1 MFKKV
6 LIANRGEIACR
17 IVRSLRQLGVGSVAV
32 FSDADRD
39 AMHTVYAD
47 EAVAIGP
54 APSAQSYL
62 SIDRLVDA
70 CLQTRADAVH
80 PGYGFLSENSNFLK
94 ALDAAGIAFIGPGQR
109 AIEVM
114 GDKIAAKA
122 LARKAGIS
130 VIPGYDEA
138 LEGVDDALEKASAI
152 GYPVMLK
159 ASAGGGGKGM
169 RVAFNSAE
177 CREGFDRAQNE
188 AQTSFGDNRVFIEKY
203 IDRPRHIEIQVLG
216 DHHGNCVYLHE
227 RECSIQRRHQ
237 KVIEEAPST
246 FIDSATRAA
255 MGEQAI
261 DLAKAVDY
269 YSAGT
274 VEFIVD
280 QARNFYFLEM
290 NTRLQVEHP
299 VTEMITGLDLVELML
314 RIAAGEELPF
324 TQSDV
329 PMNGWAIE
337 SRIYAENPARGFV
350 PATGRLIHYRQP
362 PQSGSV
368 RVDSGVNEGSEISI
382 HYDPMVAKLICHGSD
397 RDAAIALMRESLDQ
411 FHIQGVVTN
420 VSFLASLLAHKRF
433 LAGETTTAFIDEEYP
448 EGFVSQTPSEPLLSR
463 IIALIAVVH
472 QRSLV
477 FQWGESPASSNP
489 RKTHVV
495 RIAGAA
501 YRCSVEPEDG
511 GYSVRVDSYALKLT
525 TAWTGAEKVTAF
537 CVDGERYYAQVERT
551 DIGYS
556 VVHAGFLVSALIL
569 EPHTSELYDFM
580 PLRTPKDQS
589 HLLLSPMPGLLIS
602 IDVEAGDAVHAG
614 QVLAVIEA
622 MKMENVL
629 KAERDCVIETIH
641 AAVGDTLEPD
651 QPVIEFRVQTQ

>member
-94 ALDAAGIAFIGPGQR
+94 ALHAAGIAFIGPGQR
-109 AIEVM
+109 AIEIM

-614 QVLAVIEA
+614 QALAVIEA

>member
-80 PGYGFLSENSNFLK
+80 PGYGFLSENSSFLK
-94 ALDAAGIAFIGPGQR
+94 ALSAAGIAFIGPGQR

-169 RVAFNSAE
+169 RVAFNSTE

-188 AQTSFGDNRVFIEKY
+188 AQTSFGDNRIFIEKY
-203 IDRPRHIEIQVLG
+203 IERPRHIEIQVLG

-255 MGEQAI
+255 MGQQAV

-397 RDAAIALMRESLDQ
+397 RNAAIALMRESLDQ

-420 VSFLASLLAHKRF
+420 VPFLASLLAHKRF
-433 LAGETTTAFIDEEYP
+433 LTGETTTAFIDEEYP
-448 EGFVSQTPSEPLLSR
+448 EGFVSQTPSEPLLSN

-477 FQWGESPASSNP
+477 FQWCDNPLSSNSK
-489 RKTHVV
+489 KTHVV
-495 RIAGAA
+495 RTAGAS
-501 YRCSVEPEDG
+501 YRCSVESEDG
-511 GYSVRVDSYALKLT
+511 SYSVRVNGYVLKLT

-537 CVDGERYYAQVERT
+537 SVDGERYTAQVERT
-551 DIGYS
+551 DISYS

-602 IDVEAGDAVHAG
+602 IDVEAGDTVQAG
-614 QVLAVIEA
+614 QALAVIEA

-651 QPVIEFRVQTQ
+651 QPIIEFQVQTQ

>member
-17 IVRSLRQLGVGSVAV
+17 IIRSLRQLGVVSVAV

-39 AMHTVYAD
+39 AMHTAYAD

-54 APSAQSYL
+54 ALSAQSYL

-122 LARKAGIS
+122 LARKAGVS
-130 VIPGYDEA
+130 VIPGYDEV
-138 LEGVDDALEKASAI
+138 LEDVDDVLEKADTI

-169 RVAFNSAE
+169 RVAFNSSE
-177 CREGFDRAQNE
+177 CREGFKRAQNE
-188 AQTSFGDNRVFIEKY
+188 AQSSFGDDRVFIEKF
-203 IDRPRHIEIQVLG
+203 IDKPRHIEIQVVG

-255 MGEQAI
+255 MGQQAVE
-261 DLAKAVDY
+261 LAKAVDY
-269 YSAGT
+269 YSVGT

-280 QARNFYFLEM
+280 QSRNFYFLEM

-314 RIAAGEELPF
+314 RIAAGEVLPF

-329 PMNGWAIE
+329 QMNGWAIE
-337 SRIYAENPARGFV
+337 SRIYAENPARGFA
-350 PATGRLIHYRQP
+350 PSTGRLIHYRQP
-362 PQSGSV
+362 SQSGSV
-368 RVDSGVNEGSEISI
+368 RVDSGVSEGSEISI
-382 HYDPMVAKLICHGSD
+382 HYDPMVAKLVCHGSD

-411 FHIQGVVTN
+411 FHIRGVVTN
-420 VSFLASLLAHKRF
+420 VQFLASLLGHKRF
-433 LAGETTTAFIDEEYP
+433 VTGETTTAFIDEEYP
-448 EGFVSQTPSEPLLSR
+448 EGFVSQTPPEPLLSR

-477 FQWGESPASSNP
+477 LQKRDSPPSSNP
-489 RKTHVV
+489 RHTHVV
-495 RIAGAA
+495 RTAGVAHW
-501 YRCSVEPEDG
+501 CSVEPEDE
-511 GYSVRVDSYALKLT
+511 GYSVRVDGRLLKLT
-525 TAWTGAEKVTAF
+525 TAWTSAEKVTEF
-537 CVDGERYYAQVERT
+537 RIDGERYYAQVEPT

-556 VVHAGFLVSALIL
+556 VVHAGSLVSALVL
-569 EPHTSELYDFM
+569 EPRTSELYDFM
-580 PLRTPKDQS
+580 LLRTPKDQS

-614 QVLAVIEA
+614 QTLAVIEA

-641 AAVGDTLEPD
+641 AAVGDTLELD
-651 QPVIEFRVQTQ
+651 QPVIEFQAQTR

>member
-350 PATGRLIHYRQP
+350 PAIGRLIHYRQP

>member
-614 QVLAVIEA
+614 QALAVIEA

>member
-1 MFKKV
+1 
-6 LIANRGEIACR
+6 
-17 IVRSLRQLGVGSVAV
+17 
-32 FSDADRD
+32 
-39 AMHTVYAD
+39 
-47 EAVAIGP
+47 
-54 APSAQSYL
+54 
-62 SIDRLVDA
+62 
-70 CLQTRADAVH
+70 
-80 PGYGFLSENSNFLK
+80 
-94 ALDAAGIAFIGPGQR
+94 
-109 AIEVM
+109 
-114 GDKIAAKA
+114 
-122 LARKAGIS
+122 
-130 VIPGYDEA
+130 

-169 RVAFNSAE
+169 RVAFNSTE

-188 AQTSFGDNRVFIEKY
+188 AQTSFGDNRIFIEKY
-203 IDRPRHIEIQVLG
+203 IERPRHIEIQVLG

-255 MGEQAI
+255 MGQQAV

-397 RDAAIALMRESLDQ
+397 RNAAIALMRESLDQ

-420 VSFLASLLAHKRF
+420 VPFLASLLAHKRF
-433 LAGETTTAFIDEEYP
+433 LTGETTTAFIDEEYP
-448 EGFVSQTPSEPLLSR
+448 EGFVSQTPSEPLLSK

-477 FQWGESPASSNP
+477 FQWCDDPPSSNP

-495 RIAGAA
+495 RTAGAS
-501 YRCSVEPEDG
+501 YRCSVESEDG
-511 GYSVRVDSYALKLT
+511 SYSVRVNGYVLKLT
-525 TAWTGAEKVTAF
+525 TAWTGTEKVTAF
-537 CVDGERYYAQVERT
+537 SVDGERYTAQVERT
-551 DIGYS
+551 DISYS
-556 VVHAGFLVSALIL
+556 VIHAGFLVSALIL

-602 IDVEAGDAVHAG
+602 IDVEAGDTVQAG
-614 QVLAVIEA
+614 QALAVIEA

-651 QPVIEFRVQTQ
+651 QPIIEFQVQTQ

>member
-1 MFKKV
+1 LFKKV

-169 RVAFNSAE
+169 RVAFNSTE

>member
-17 IVRSLRQLGVGSVAV
+17 IVRSLRQLGIGSVAV

-169 RVAFNSAE
+169 RVAFNSTE

>member
-17 IVRSLRQLGVGSVAV
+17 IIRSLRQLGVVSVAV

-39 AMHTVYAD
+39 AMHTAYAD

-54 APSAQSYL
+54 ALSAQSYL

-122 LARKAGIS
+122 LARKAGVS
-130 VIPGYDEA
+130 VIPGYDEV
-138 LEGVDDALEKASAI
+138 LEDVDDVLEKADTI

-169 RVAFNSAE
+169 RVAFNSSE
-177 CREGFDRAQNE
+177 CREGFKRAQNE
-188 AQTSFGDNRVFIEKY
+188 AQSSFGDDRVFIEKF
-203 IDRPRHIEIQVLG
+203 IDKPRHIEIQVVG

-255 MGEQAI
+255 MGQQAVE
-261 DLAKAVDY
+261 LAKAVDY
-269 YSAGT
+269 YSVGT

-280 QARNFYFLEM
+280 QSRNFYFLEM

-314 RIAAGEELPF
+314 RIAAGEVLPL

-329 PMNGWAIE
+329 QMNGWAIE

-350 PATGRLIHYRQP
+350 PSTGRLIHYRQP
-362 PQSGSV
+362 SQSGSV
-368 RVDSGVNEGSEISI
+368 RVDSGVSEGSEISI
-382 HYDPMVAKLICHGSD
+382 HYDPMVAKLVCHGPD

-411 FHIQGVVTN
+411 FHIRGVVTN
-420 VSFLASLLAHKRF
+420 VQFLASLLGHKRF
-433 LAGETTTAFIDEEYP
+433 VTGETTTAFIDEEYP
-448 EGFVSQTPSEPLLSR
+448 EGFVSQTPPEPLLSR

-477 FQWGESPASSNP
+477 LQKRDSPPSSNL
-489 RKTHVV
+489 RHTHVV
-495 RIAGAA
+495 RTAGVA
-501 YRCSVEPEDG
+501 YWCSVEPEDE
-511 GYSVRVDSYALKLT
+511 GYSVRVDGRLLKLT
-525 TAWTGAEKVTAF
+525 TAWTSAEKVTEF
-537 CVDGERYYAQVERT
+537 RIDGERYYAQVEPT

-556 VVHAGFLVSALIL
+556 VVHAGSLVSALVL
-569 EPHTSELYDFM
+569 EPRTSELYDFM
-580 PLRTPKDQS
+580 LLRTPKDQS

-614 QVLAVIEA
+614 QTLAVIEA

-641 AAVGDTLEPD
+641 AAVGDTLELD
-651 QPVIEFRVQTQ
+651 QPVIEFQAQTR

>member
-169 RVAFNSAE
+169 RVAFNSTE

-255 MGEQAI
+255 MGQQAV

-368 RVDSGVNEGSEISI
+368 RVDSGVSEGSEISI

>member
-109 AIEVM
+109 AIEIM

-169 RVAFNSAE
+169 RVAFNSTE

-203 IDRPRHIEIQVLG
+203 IERPRHIEIQVLG

-255 MGEQAI
+255 MGQQAV

-368 RVDSGVNEGSEISI
+368 RVDSGVSEGSEISI

-397 RDAAIALMRESLDQ
+397 RNAAIALMRESLDQ

-420 VSFLASLLAHKRF
+420 VPFLASLLAHKRF

-448 EGFVSQTPSEPLLSR
+448 EGFVSQTPSEPLLSK

-477 FQWGESPASSNP
+477 FQWCDNPPSSNP

-495 RIAGAA
+495 RTAGAS
-501 YRCSVEPEDG
+501 YRCSVESEDG
-511 GYSVRVDSYALKLT
+511 SYSVRVNGYVLKLT
-525 TAWTGAEKVTAF
+525 TAWTDAEKVTAF
-537 CVDGERYYAQVERT
+537 SVDGERYYAQVERT
-551 DIGYS
+551 DISYS

-614 QVLAVIEA
+614 QALAVIEA

-629 KAERDCVIETIH
+629 KAERDCIIETIH

-651 QPVIEFRVQTQ
+651 QPVIEFQAQTQ

>member
-169 RVAFNSAE
+169 RVAFNSTE

-368 RVDSGVNEGSEISI
+368 RVDSGVSEGSEISI

>member
-1 MFKKV
+1 LFKKV

-17 IVRSLRQLGVGSVAV
+17 IVRSLRQLGIGSVAV

-169 RVAFNSAE
+169 RVAFNSTE

>member
-17 IVRSLRQLGVGSVAV
+17 IIRSLRQLGVVSVAV

-39 AMHTVYAD
+39 AMHTAYAD

-54 APSAQSYL
+54 ALSAQSYL

-94 ALDAAGIAFIGPGQR
+94 ALDAVGIAFIGPGQR

-122 LARKAGIS
+122 LARKAGVS
-130 VIPGYDEA
+130 VIPGYDEV
-138 LEGVDDALEKASAI
+138 LEDVDDVLEKADTI

-169 RVAFNSAE
+169 RVAFNSSE
-177 CREGFDRAQNE
+177 CREGFKRAQNE
-188 AQTSFGDNRVFIEKY
+188 AQSSFGDDRVFIEKF
-203 IDRPRHIEIQVLG
+203 IDKPRHIEIQVVG

-255 MGEQAI
+255 MGQQAVE
-261 DLAKAVDY
+261 LAKAVDY
-269 YSAGT
+269 YSVGT

-280 QARNFYFLEM
+280 QSRNFYFLEM

-314 RIAAGEELPF
+314 RIAAGEVLPF

-329 PMNGWAIE
+329 QMNGWAIE

-350 PATGRLIHYRQP
+350 PSTGRLIHYRQP
-362 PQSGSV
+362 SQSGSV
-368 RVDSGVNEGSEISI
+368 RVDSGVSEGSEISI
-382 HYDPMVAKLICHGSD
+382 HYDPMVAKLVCHGPD

-411 FHIQGVVTN
+411 FHIRGVVTN
-420 VSFLASLLAHKRF
+420 VQFLASLLGHKRF
-433 LAGETTTAFIDEEYP
+433 VTGETTTAFIDEEYP
-448 EGFVSQTPSEPLLSR
+448 EGFVSQTPPEPLLSR

-477 FQWGESPASSNP
+477 LQKRDSPPSSNP
-489 RKTHVV
+489 RHTHVV
-495 RIAGAA
+495 RTAGVAHW
-501 YRCSVEPEDG
+501 CSVEPEDE
-511 GYSVRVDSYALKLT
+511 GYSVRVDGRLLKLT
-525 TAWTGAEKVTAF
+525 TAWTSAEKVTEF
-537 CVDGERYYAQVERT
+537 RIDGERYYAQVEPT

-556 VVHAGFLVSALIL
+556 VVHAGSLVSALVL
-569 EPHTSELYDFM
+569 EPRTSELYDFM
-580 PLRTPKDQS
+580 LLRTPKDQS

-614 QVLAVIEA
+614 QTLAVIEA
-622 MKMENVL
+622 MKMENAL

-641 AAVGDTLEPD
+641 AAVGDTLELD
-651 QPVIEFRVQTQ
+651 QPVIEFQAQTR

>member
-109 AIEVM
+109 AIEIM

-138 LEGVDDALEKASAI
+138 LEGVDDALEKASVI

-495 RIAGAA
+495 RIAGVA
-501 YRCSVEPEDG
+501 YRCSVEPEDE

-614 QVLAVIEA
+614 QALAVIEA

>member
-17 IVRSLRQLGVGSVAV
+17 IIRSLRQLGVVSVAV

-39 AMHTVYAD
+39 AMHTAYAD

-54 APSAQSYL
+54 ALSAQSYL

-122 LARKAGIS
+122 LAKKAGVS
-130 VIPGYDEA
+130 VIPGYDEV
-138 LEGVDDALEKASAI
+138 LEDVDDVLEKADTI

-169 RVAFNSAE
+169 RVAFNSSE
-177 CREGFDRAQNE
+177 CREGFERAQNE
-188 AQTSFGDNRVFIEKY
+188 AQSSFGDDRVFIEKF
-203 IDRPRHIEIQVLG
+203 IDKPRHIEIQVVG

-255 MGEQAI
+255 MGQQAVE
-261 DLAKAVDY
+261 LAKAVDY

-280 QARNFYFLEM
+280 QSRNFYFLEM

-314 RIAAGEELPF
+314 RIAAGEVLPF

-329 PMNGWAIE
+329 QMNGWAIE
-337 SRIYAENPARGFV
+337 SRIYAENPARGFA
-350 PATGRLIHYRQP
+350 PSTGRLIHYRQP
-362 PQSGSV
+362 SQSGSV
-368 RVDSGVNEGSEISI
+368 RVDSGVSEGSEISI
-382 HYDPMVAKLICHGSD
+382 HYDPMVAKLVCHGPD

-411 FHIQGVVTN
+411 FHIRGVVTN
-420 VSFLASLLAHKRF
+420 VQFLASLLGHKRF
-433 LAGETTTAFIDEEYP
+433 VTGETTTAFIDEEYP
-448 EGFVSQTPSEPLLSR
+448 EGFVSQTPPEPLLSR

-477 FQWGESPASSNP
+477 LQKRDSPPSSNP
-489 RKTHVV
+489 RHTHVV
-495 RIAGAA
+495 RTAGVA
-501 YRCSVEPEDG
+501 YWCSVEPEDE
-511 GYSVRVDSYALKLT
+511 GYSVRVDGRLLKLT
-525 TAWTGAEKVTAF
+525 TAWTSAEKVTEF
-537 CVDGERYYAQVERT
+537 RIDGERYYAQVEPT

-556 VVHAGFLVSALIL
+556 VVHAGSLVSALVL
-569 EPHTSELYDFM
+569 EPRTSELYDFM
-580 PLRTPKDQS
+580 LLRTPKDQS

-614 QVLAVIEA
+614 QTLAVIEA

-641 AAVGDTLEPD
+641 AAVGDTLELD
-651 QPVIEFRVQTQ
+651 QPVIEFQAQTR

>member
-169 RVAFNSAE
+169 RVAFNSTE

>member
-1 MFKKV
+1 LFKKV

-17 IVRSLRQLGVGSVAV
+17 IIRSLRQLGVVSVAV

-39 AMHTVYAD
+39 AMHTAYAD

-54 APSAQSYL
+54 ALSAQSYL

-122 LARKAGIS
+122 LARKAGVS
-130 VIPGYDEA
+130 VIPGYDEV
-138 LEGVDDALEKASAI
+138 LEDVDDVLEKADTI

-169 RVAFNSAE
+169 RVAFNSSE
-177 CREGFDRAQNE
+177 CREGFKRAQNE
-188 AQTSFGDNRVFIEKY
+188 AQSSFGDDRVFIEKF
-203 IDRPRHIEIQVLG
+203 IDKPRHIEIQVVG

-255 MGEQAI
+255 MGQQAVE
-261 DLAKAVDY
+261 LAKAVDY

-280 QARNFYFLEM
+280 QSRNFYFLEM

-314 RIAAGEELPF
+314 RIAAGEVLPF

-329 PMNGWAIE
+329 QMNGWAIE

-350 PATGRLIHYRQP
+350 PSTGRLIHYRQP
-362 PQSGSV
+362 SQSGSV
-368 RVDSGVNEGSEISI
+368 RVDSGVSEGSEISI
-382 HYDPMVAKLICHGSD
+382 HYDPMVAKLVCHGSD

-411 FHIQGVVTN
+411 FHIRGVVTN
-420 VSFLASLLAHKRF
+420 VQFLASLLGHKRF
-433 LAGETTTAFIDEEYP
+433 VTGETTTAFIDEEYP
-448 EGFVSQTPSEPLLSR
+448 EGFVSQTPPEPLLSR

-477 FQWGESPASSNP
+477 LQKRDSPPSSNP
-489 RKTHVV
+489 RHTHVV
-495 RIAGAA
+495 RTAGVAHW
-501 YRCSVEPEDG
+501 CSVEPEDE
-511 GYSVRVDSYALKLT
+511 GYSVRVDGRLLKLT
-525 TAWTGAEKVTAF
+525 TAWTSAEKVTEF
-537 CVDGERYYAQVERT
+537 RIDGERYYAQVEPT

-556 VVHAGFLVSALIL
+556 VVHAGSLVSALVL
-569 EPHTSELYDFM
+569 EPRTSELYDFM
-580 PLRTPKDQS
+580 LLRTPKDQS

-614 QVLAVIEA
+614 QTLAVIEA

-641 AAVGDTLEPD
+641 AAVGDTLELD
-651 QPVIEFRVQTQ
+651 QPVIEFQAQTR

>member
-1 MFKKV
+1 LFKKV

-109 AIEVM
+109 AIEIM

-169 RVAFNSAE
+169 RVAFNSTE

-203 IDRPRHIEIQVLG
+203 IERPRHIEIQVLG

-255 MGEQAI
+255 MGQQAV

-368 RVDSGVNEGSEISI
+368 RVDSGVSEGSEISI

-397 RDAAIALMRESLDQ
+397 RNAAIALMRESLDQ

-420 VSFLASLLAHKRF
+420 VPFLASLLAHKRF

-448 EGFVSQTPSEPLLSR
+448 EGFVSQTPSEPLLSK

-477 FQWGESPASSNP
+477 FQWCDNPPSSNP

-495 RIAGAA
+495 RTAGAS
-501 YRCSVEPEDG
+501 YRCSVESEDG
-511 GYSVRVDSYALKLT
+511 SYSVRVNGYVLKLT
-525 TAWTGAEKVTAF
+525 TAWTDAEKVTAF
-537 CVDGERYYAQVERT
+537 SVDGERYYAQVERT
-551 DIGYS
+551 DISYS

-614 QVLAVIEA
+614 QALAVIEA

-629 KAERDCVIETIH
+629 KAERDCIIETIH

-651 QPVIEFRVQTQ
+651 QPVIEFQAQTQ

>member
-1 MFKKV
+1 LFKKV

-169 RVAFNSAE
+169 RVAFNSTE

-350 PATGRLIHYRQP
+350 PAIGRLIHYRQP

-614 QVLAVIEA
+614 QALAVIEA

>member
-17 IVRSLRQLGVGSVAV
+17 IIRSLRQLGVVSVAV

-39 AMHTVYAD
+39 AMHTAYAD

-54 APSAQSYL
+54 ALSAQSYL

-122 LARKAGIS
+122 LARKAGVS
-130 VIPGYDEA
+130 VIPGYDEV
-138 LEGVDDALEKASAI
+138 LEDVDDVLEKADTI

-169 RVAFNSAE
+169 RVAFNSSE
-177 CREGFDRAQNE
+177 CREGFKRAQNE
-188 AQTSFGDNRVFIEKY
+188 AQSSFGDDRVFIEKF
-203 IDRPRHIEIQVLG
+203 IDKPRHIEIQVVG

-255 MGEQAI
+255 MGQQAVE
-261 DLAKAVDY
+261 LAKAVDY
-269 YSAGT
+269 YSVGT

-280 QARNFYFLEM
+280 QSRNFYFLEM

-314 RIAAGEELPF
+314 RIAAGEVLPF

-329 PMNGWAIE
+329 QMNGWAIE
-337 SRIYAENPARGFV
+337 SRIYAENPARGFA
-350 PATGRLIHYRQP
+350 PSTGRLIHYRQP
-362 PQSGSV
+362 SQSGSV
-368 RVDSGVNEGSEISI
+368 RVDSGVSEGSEISI
-382 HYDPMVAKLICHGSD
+382 HYDPMVAKLVCHGSD

-411 FHIQGVVTN
+411 FHIRGVVTN
-420 VSFLASLLAHKRF
+420 VQFLASLLGHKRF
-433 LAGETTTAFIDEEYP
+433 VTGETTTAFIDEEYP
-448 EGFVSQTPSEPLLSR
+448 EGFVSQTPPEPLLSR

-477 FQWGESPASSNP
+477 LQKRDSPPSSNP
-489 RKTHVV
+489 RHTHVV
-495 RIAGAA
+495 RTARVA
-501 YRCSVEPEDG
+501 YWCSVEPEDE
-511 GYSVRVDSYALKLT
+511 GYSVRVDGRLLKLT
-525 TAWTGAEKVTAF
+525 TAWTSAEKVTEF
-537 CVDGERYYAQVERT
+537 RIDGERYYAQVEPT

-556 VVHAGFLVSALIL
+556 VVHAGSLVSALVL
-569 EPHTSELYDFM
+569 EPRTSELYDFM
-580 PLRTPKDQS
+580 LLRTPKDQS

-614 QVLAVIEA
+614 QTLAVIEA

-641 AAVGDTLEPD
+641 AAVGDTLELD
-651 QPVIEFRVQTQ
+651 QPVIEFQAQTR

>member
-17 IVRSLRQLGVGSVAV
+17 IIRSLRQLGVVSVAV

-39 AMHTVYAD
+39 AMHTAYAD

-54 APSAQSYL
+54 ALSAQSYL

-130 VIPGYDEA
+130 VIPGYDEV
-138 LEGVDDALEKASAI
+138 LEDVDDVLEKADTI

-169 RVAFNSAE
+169 RVAFNSSE
-177 CREGFDRAQNE
+177 CREGFKRAQNE
-188 AQTSFGDNRVFIEKY
+188 AQSSFGDDRVFIEKF
-203 IDRPRHIEIQVLG
+203 IDKPRHIEIQVVG

-255 MGEQAI
+255 MGQQAVE
-261 DLAKAVDY
+261 LAKAVDY
-269 YSAGT
+269 YSVGT

-280 QARNFYFLEM
+280 QSRNFYFLEM

-314 RIAAGEELPF
+314 RIAAGEVLPL

-329 PMNGWAIE
+329 QMNGWAIE

-350 PATGRLIHYRQP
+350 PSTGRLIHYRQP
-362 PQSGSV
+362 SQSGSV
-368 RVDSGVNEGSEISI
+368 RVDSGVSEGSEISI
-382 HYDPMVAKLICHGSD
+382 HYDPMVAKLVCHGPD

-411 FHIQGVVTN
+411 FHIRGVVTN
-420 VSFLASLLAHKRF
+420 VQFLASLLGHKRF
-433 LAGETTTAFIDEEYP
+433 VTGETTTAFIDEEYP
-448 EGFVSQTPSEPLLSR
+448 EGFVSQTPPEPLLSR

-477 FQWGESPASSNP
+477 LQKRDSPPSSNP
-489 RKTHVV
+489 RHTHVV
-495 RIAGAA
+495 RTAGVAHW
-501 YRCSVEPEDG
+501 CSVEPEDE
-511 GYSVRVDSYALKLT
+511 GYSVRVDGRLLKLT
-525 TAWTGAEKVTAF
+525 TAWTSAEKVTEF
-537 CVDGERYYAQVERT
+537 RIDGERYYAQVEPT

-556 VVHAGFLVSALIL
+556 VVHAGSLVSALVL
-569 EPHTSELYDFM
+569 EPRTSELYDFM
-580 PLRTPKDQS
+580 LLRTPKDQS

-614 QVLAVIEA
+614 QTLAVIEA

-641 AAVGDTLEPD
+641 AAVGDTLELD
-651 QPVIEFRVQTQ
+651 QPVIEFQAQTR

>member
-17 IVRSLRQLGVGSVAV
+17 IIRSLRQLGVVSVAV

-39 AMHTVYAD
+39 AMHTAYAD

-54 APSAQSYL
+54 ALSAQSYL

-122 LARKAGIS
+122 LARKAGVS
-130 VIPGYDEA
+130 VIPGYDEV
-138 LEGVDDALEKASAI
+138 LEDVDDVLEKADTI

-169 RVAFNSAE
+169 RVAFNSSE
-177 CREGFDRAQNE
+177 CREGFKRAQNE
-188 AQTSFGDNRVFIEKY
+188 AQSSFGDDRVFIEKF
-203 IDRPRHIEIQVLG
+203 IDKPRHIEIQVVG

-255 MGEQAI
+255 MGQQAVE
-261 DLAKAVDY
+261 LAKAVDY

-280 QARNFYFLEM
+280 QSRNFYFLEM

-314 RIAAGEELPF
+314 RIAAGEVLPF

-329 PMNGWAIE
+329 QMNGWAIE

-350 PATGRLIHYRQP
+350 PSTGRLIHYRQP
-362 PQSGSV
+362 SQSGSV
-368 RVDSGVNEGSEISI
+368 RVDSGVSEGSEISI
-382 HYDPMVAKLICHGSD
+382 HYDPMMAKLVCHGSD

-411 FHIQGVVTN
+411 FHIRGVVTN
-420 VSFLASLLAHKRF
+420 VQFLASLLGHKRF
-433 LAGETTTAFIDEEYP
+433 VTGETTTAFIDEEYP
-448 EGFVSQTPSEPLLSR
+448 EGFVSQTPPEPLLSR

-477 FQWGESPASSNP
+477 LQKRDSPPSSNP
-489 RKTHVV
+489 RHTHVV
-495 RIAGAA
+495 RTAGVAHW
-501 YRCSVEPEDG
+501 CSVEPEDE
-511 GYSVRVDSYALKLT
+511 GYSVRVDGRLLKLT
-525 TAWTGAEKVTAF
+525 TAWTSAEKVTEF
-537 CVDGERYYAQVERT
+537 RIDGERYYAQVEPT

-556 VVHAGFLVSALIL
+556 VVHAGSLVSALVL
-569 EPHTSELYDFM
+569 EPRTSELYDFM
-580 PLRTPKDQS
+580 LLRTPKDQS

-614 QVLAVIEA
+614 QTLAVIEA

-641 AAVGDTLEPD
+641 AAVGDTLELD
-651 QPVIEFRVQTQ
+651 QPVIEFQAQTR

>member
-1 MFKKV
+1 LFKKV

-109 AIEVM
+109 AIEIM

-177 CREGFDRAQNE
+177 CREGFDHAQNE

-614 QVLAVIEA
+614 QALAVIEA

>member
-17 IVRSLRQLGVGSVAV
+17 IIRSLRQLGVVSVAV

-39 AMHTVYAD
+39 AMHTAYAD

-54 APSAQSYL
+54 ALSAQSYL

-122 LARKAGIS
+122 LARKAGVS
-130 VIPGYDEA
+130 VIPGYDEV
-138 LEGVDDALEKASAI
+138 LEDVDDVLEKADTI

-169 RVAFNSAE
+169 RVAFNSSE
-177 CREGFDRAQNE
+177 CREGFKRAQNE
-188 AQTSFGDNRVFIEKY
+188 AQSSFGDDRVFIEKF
-203 IDRPRHIEIQVLG
+203 IDKPRHIEIQVVG

-255 MGEQAI
+255 MGQQAVE
-261 DLAKAVDY
+261 LAKAVDY
-269 YSAGT
+269 YSVGT

-280 QARNFYFLEM
+280 QSRNFYFLEM

-314 RIAAGEELPF
+314 RIAAGEVLPF

-329 PMNGWAIE
+329 QMNGWAIE

-350 PATGRLIHYRQP
+350 PSTGRLIHYRQP
-362 PQSGSV
+362 SQSGSV
-368 RVDSGVNEGSEISI
+368 RVDSGVSEGSEISI
-382 HYDPMVAKLICHGSD
+382 HYDPMVAKLVCHGSD

-411 FHIQGVVTN
+411 FHIRGVVTN
-420 VSFLASLLAHKRF
+420 VPFLASLLGHKRF
-433 LAGETTTAFIDEEYP
+433 VTGETTTAFIDEEYP
-448 EGFVSQTPSEPLLSR
+448 EGFVSQTPPEPLLSR

-477 FQWGESPASSNP
+477 LQKRDSPPSSNP
-489 RKTHVV
+489 RHTHVV
-495 RIAGAA
+495 RTAGVA
-501 YRCSVEPEDG
+501 YWCSVEPEDE
-511 GYSVRVDSYALKLT
+511 GYSVRVDGRLLKLT
-525 TAWTGAEKVTAF
+525 TAWTSAEKVTEF
-537 CVDGERYYAQVERT
+537 RIDGERYYAQVEPT

-556 VVHAGFLVSALIL
+556 VVHAGSLVSALVL
-569 EPHTSELYDFM
+569 EPRTSELYDFM
-580 PLRTPKDQS
+580 LLRTPKDQS

-614 QVLAVIEA
+614 QTLAVIEA

-641 AAVGDTLEPD
+641 AAVGDTLELD
-651 QPVIEFRVQTQ
+651 QPVIEFQAQTR

>member
-17 IVRSLRQLGVGSVAV
+17 IIRSLRQLGVVSVAV

-54 APSAQSYL
+54 ALSAQSYL

-80 PGYGFLSENSNFLK
+80 PGYGFLSENSDFLE
-94 ALDAAGIAFIGPGQR
+94 ALNTAGIAFVGPGQR

-114 GDKIAAKA
+114 GDKITAKA

-130 VIPGYDEA
+130 VIPGYDKA
-138 LEGVDDALEKASAI
+138 LDGIDDALEKASAI

-169 RVAFNSAE
+169 RVAFNSTE

-203 IDRPRHIEIQVLG
+203 IDRPRHIEIQVVG

-255 MGEQAI
+255 MGQQAV

-324 TQSDV
+324 SQSDV
-329 PMNGWAIE
+329 PMDGWAIE

-397 RDAAIALMRESLDQ
+397 RNAAIALMRESLDQ

-433 LAGETTTAFIDEEYP
+433 LTGEITTAFIDEEYP
-448 EGFVSQTPSEPLLSR
+448 EGFVSQVPSEPLLSK
-463 IIALIAVVH
+463 IIALIVVVH

-477 FQWGESPASSNP
+477 FQWGDNPPSSNL

-495 RIAGAA
+495 RTAGAS

-511 GYSVRVDSYALKLT
+511 GYSVRVNGYLLKLT

-537 CVDGERYYAQVERT
+537 SVDGERYYAQVERT
-551 DIGYS
+551 DISYS

-614 QVLAVIEA
+614 QALAVIEA

-651 QPVIEFRVQTQ
+651 QPVIEFQVQTQ

>member
-39 AMHTVYAD
+39 SMHTVYAD

-614 QVLAVIEA
+614 QALAVIEA

>member
-17 IVRSLRQLGVGSVAV
+17 IIRSLRQLGVVSVAV

-47 EAVAIGP
+47 EAIAIGP

-70 CLQTRADAVH
+70 CLQTGADAVH
-80 PGYGFLSENSNFLK
+80 PGYGFLSENSGFLE
-94 ALDAAGIAFIGPGQR
+94 ALNTAGIAFIGPGQR

-114 GDKIAAKA
+114 GDKITAKA

-138 LEGVDDALEKASAI
+138 LDGIDDALEKARAI

-169 RVAFNSAE
+169 RVAFNSTE

-188 AQTSFGDNRVFIEKY
+188 AQSSFGDNRVFIEKY
-203 IDRPRHIEIQVLG
+203 IDKPRHIEIQVVG

-255 MGEQAI
+255 MGQQAV

-324 TQSDV
+324 SQSDV
-329 PMNGWAIE
+329 PMDGWAIE

-350 PATGRLIHYRQP
+350 PATGRLIYYRQP
-362 PQSGSV
+362 PQSGNV

-397 RDAAIALMRESLDQ
+397 RNAAIALMRESLDQ

-433 LAGETTTAFIDEEYP
+433 LTGETTTAFIDEEYP
-448 EGFVSQTPSEPLLSR
+448 EGFVSQTPSEPLLSK
-463 IIALIAVVH
+463 IIALIVVVH

-477 FQWGESPASSNP
+477 FQWGDNPPSSSL

-495 RIAGAA
+495 RTAGAS

-511 GYSVRVDSYALKLT
+511 GYSVRVNGYMLKLT
-525 TAWTGAEKVTAF
+525 TAWTGAEKVTEF
-537 CVDGERYYAQVERT
+537 SVDGEHYYAQVERA
-551 DIGYS
+551 DISYS

-602 IDVEAGDAVHAG
+602 IDVEAGDTVHAG
-614 QVLAVIEA
+614 QALAVIEA

-629 KAERDCVIETIH
+629 KAERDCVIKTIH

-651 QPVIEFRVQTQ
+651 QPVIEFQVQTQ

>member
-17 IVRSLRQLGVGSVAV
+17 IIRSLRQLGVVSVAV

-39 AMHTVYAD
+39 AMHTAYAD

-54 APSAQSYL
+54 ALSAQSYL

-122 LARKAGIS
+122 LARKAGVS
-130 VIPGYDEA
+130 VIPGYDEV
-138 LEGVDDALEKASAI
+138 LEDVDDVLEKADTI

-169 RVAFNSAE
+169 RVAFNSSE
-177 CREGFDRAQNE
+177 CREGFKRAQNE
-188 AQTSFGDNRVFIEKY
+188 AQSSFGDDRVFIEKF
-203 IDRPRHIEIQVLG
+203 IDKPRHIEIQVVG

-255 MGEQAI
+255 MGQQAVE
-261 DLAKAVDY
+261 LAKAVDY
-269 YSAGT
+269 YSVGT

-280 QARNFYFLEM
+280 QSRNFYFLEM

-314 RIAAGEELPF
+314 RIAAGEVLPL

-329 PMNGWAIE
+329 QMNGWAIE

-350 PATGRLIHYRQP
+350 PSTGRLIHYRQP
-362 PQSGSV
+362 SQSGSV
-368 RVDSGVNEGSEISI
+368 RVDSGVSEGSEISI
-382 HYDPMVAKLICHGSD
+382 HYDPMVAKLVCHGSD

-411 FHIQGVVTN
+411 FHIRGVVTN
-420 VSFLASLLAHKRF
+420 VQFLASLLGHKRF
-433 LAGETTTAFIDEEYP
+433 VTGETTTAFIDEEYP
-448 EGFVSQTPSEPLLSR
+448 EGFVSQTPPEPLLSR

-477 FQWGESPASSNP
+477 LQKRDSPPSSNP
-489 RKTHVV
+489 RHTHVV
-495 RIAGAA
+495 RTAGVAHW
-501 YRCSVEPEDG
+501 CSVEPEDE
-511 GYSVRVDSYALKLT
+511 GYSVRVDGRLLKLT
-525 TAWTGAEKVTAF
+525 TAWTSAEKVTEF
-537 CVDGERYYAQVERT
+537 RIDGERYYAQVEPT

-556 VVHAGFLVSALIL
+556 VVHAGSLVSALVL
-569 EPHTSELYDFM
+569 EPRTSELYDFM
-580 PLRTPKDQS
+580 LLRTPKDQS

-614 QVLAVIEA
+614 QTLAVIEA

-641 AAVGDTLEPD
+641 AAVGDTLELD
-651 QPVIEFRVQTQ
+651 QPVIEFQAQTR

>member
-17 IVRSLRQLGVGSVAV
+17 IIRSLRQLGVVSVAV

-39 AMHTVYAD
+39 AMHTAYAD

-54 APSAQSYL
+54 ALSAQSYL

-122 LARKAGIS
+122 LARKAGVS
-130 VIPGYDEA
+130 VIPGYDEV
-138 LEGVDDALEKASAI
+138 LEDVDDVLEKADTI

-169 RVAFNSAE
+169 RVAFNSSE
-177 CREGFDRAQNE
+177 CREGFKRAQNE
-188 AQTSFGDNRVFIEKY
+188 AQSSFGDDRVFIEKF
-203 IDRPRHIEIQVLG
+203 IDKPRHIEIQVVG

-255 MGEQAI
+255 MGQQAVE
-261 DLAKAVDY
+261 LAKAVDY

-280 QARNFYFLEM
+280 QSRNFYFLEM

-314 RIAAGEELPF
+314 RIAAGEVLPF

-329 PMNGWAIE
+329 QMNGWAIE
-337 SRIYAENPARGFV
+337 SRIYAENPARGFA
-350 PATGRLIHYRQP
+350 PSTGRLIHYRQP
-362 PQSGSV
+362 SQSGSV
-368 RVDSGVNEGSEISI
+368 RVDSGVSEGSEISI
-382 HYDPMVAKLICHGSD
+382 HYDPMVAKLVCHGSD

-411 FHIQGVVTN
+411 FHIRGVVTN
-420 VSFLASLLAHKRF
+420 VQFLASLLGHKRF
-433 LAGETTTAFIDEEYP
+433 VTGETTTAFIDEEYP
-448 EGFVSQTPSEPLLSR
+448 EGFVSQTPPEPLLSR

-477 FQWGESPASSNP
+477 LQKRDSPPSSNP
-489 RKTHVV
+489 RHTHVV
-495 RIAGAA
+495 RTAGVAHW
-501 YRCSVEPEDG
+501 CSVEPEDE
-511 GYSVRVDSYALKLT
+511 GYSVRVDGRLLKLT
-525 TAWTGAEKVTAF
+525 TAWTSAEKVTEF
-537 CVDGERYYAQVERT
+537 RIDGERYYAQVEPT

-556 VVHAGFLVSALIL
+556 VVHAGSLVSALVL
-569 EPHTSELYDFM
+569 EPRTSELYDFM
-580 PLRTPKDQS
+580 LLRTPKDQS

-614 QVLAVIEA
+614 QTLAVIEA

-641 AAVGDTLEPD
+641 AAVGDTLELD
-651 QPVIEFRVQTQ
+651 QPVIEFQAQTR

>member
-1 MFKKV
+1 LFKKV

-109 AIEVM
+109 AIEIM

-177 CREGFDRAQNE
+177 CREGFDHAQNE

-501 YRCSVEPEDG
+501 YRCSVEPEDE

-614 QVLAVIEA
+614 QALAVIEA

>member
-1 MFKKV
+1 LFKKV

-80 PGYGFLSENSNFLK
+80 PGYGFLSENSSFLK
-94 ALDAAGIAFIGPGQR
+94 ALSAAGIAFIGPGQR

-114 GDKIAAKA
+114 GDKIAAKV

-169 RVAFNSAE
+169 RVAFNSTE

-255 MGEQAI
+255 MGQQAV

-397 RDAAIALMRESLDQ
+397 RNAAIALMRESLDQ

-433 LAGETTTAFIDEEYP
+433 LTGETTTAFIDEEYP
-448 EGFVSQTPSEPLLSR
+448 EGFVSQTPSEPLLSK

-477 FQWGESPASSNP
+477 FQWCDNPPSSNP

-495 RIAGAA
+495 RTAGAS

-511 GYSVRVDSYALKLT
+511 GYSVRVNGYLLKLT

-537 CVDGERYYAQVERT
+537 SVDGERYYAQVERT
-551 DIGYS
+551 DISYS

-614 QVLAVIEA
+614 QALAVIEA

-651 QPVIEFRVQTQ
+651 QPIIEFQVQTQ